1 MRRNNIPDLKDL
13 TIYLNTLKICNLIHQ
28 KIFNEEHSIEIS
40 SMLSE
45 SIVKMILEL
54 DDYISIE
61 KKLDKL
67 YDAQKEKDG
76 KLQYYEIKA
85 TSSVKGTTTI
95 NLGKRAQV
103 LIWALFDFGQNKIV
117 IKQIDGFDSKVTLGD
132 VILKDKIKSIKRN
145 RKDNK
150 EHTKDEKV
158 LTVFKP
164 GNDYRTTV
172 TLNNFKWDEEKTI
185 ELTMDTLKAINQN

>member
-61 KKLDKL
+61 KNLISYMMLKKKKMVNSSTMKLKL
-67 YDAQKEKDG
+67 HHQ
-76 KLQYYEIKA
+76 
-85 TSSVKGTTTI
+85 
-95 NLGKRAQV
+95 
-103 LIWALFDFGQNKIV
+103 
-117 IKQIDGFDSKVTLGD
+117 
-132 VILKDKIKSIKRN
+132 
-145 RKDNK
+145 
-150 EHTKDEKV
+150 
-158 LTVFKP
+158 
-164 GNDYRTTV
+164 
-172 TLNNFKWDEEKTI
+172 
-185 ELTMDTLKAINQN
+185 